1 MNGITEYGNAARQV
15 KIVLFVSPQ
24 NILPRQTY
32 SKIFMQGENKCITA
46 EENGVSLLH
55 GNALAFVKVSNTR

>member
-15 KIVLFVSPQ
+15 KIVLF
-24 NILPRQTY
+24 LPRQTY